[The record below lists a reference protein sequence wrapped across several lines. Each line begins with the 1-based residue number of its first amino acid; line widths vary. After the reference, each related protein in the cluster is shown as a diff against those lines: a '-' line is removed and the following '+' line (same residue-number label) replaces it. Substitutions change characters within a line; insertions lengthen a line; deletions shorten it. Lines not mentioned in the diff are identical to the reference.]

1 MNTEAE
7 ARQARREWLQRYHP
21 EWVGNE
27 YNEIDADTQ
36 DYDDGVSEAAL
47 IEDMEF

>member
-21 EWVGNE
+21 EWVGGE
-27 YNEIDADTQ
+27 DGEIEEVQ
-36 DYDDGVSEAAL
+36 DYDDGESEAHL
-47 IEDMEF
+47 IENMEF